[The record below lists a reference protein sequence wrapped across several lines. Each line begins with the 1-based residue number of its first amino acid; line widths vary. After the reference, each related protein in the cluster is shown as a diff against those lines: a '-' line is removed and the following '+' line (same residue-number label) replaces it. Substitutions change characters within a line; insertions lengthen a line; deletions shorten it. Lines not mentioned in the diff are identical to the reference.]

1 MITSIT
7 TAAATAPYE
16 VMDLDDRI
24 SRNHSDITS
33 TREKLAQQEFDFTA
47 ELDKLNGRGEP

>member
-7 TAAATAPYE
+7 TATASYE
-16 VMDLDDRI
+16 VMDLDGRI
-24 SRNHSDITS
+24 TQNHSDITS

-47 ELDKLNGRGEP
+47 ELDKLNGREKP